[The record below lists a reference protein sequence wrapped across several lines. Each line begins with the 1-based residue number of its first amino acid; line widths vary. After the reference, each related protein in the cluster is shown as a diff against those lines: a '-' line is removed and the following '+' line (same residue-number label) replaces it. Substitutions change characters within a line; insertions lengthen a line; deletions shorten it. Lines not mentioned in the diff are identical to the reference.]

1 MNFFTAE
8 LFSHFNSE
16 NDEIADTAHDDWEAA
31 IEAYRSHV
39 ERCLHQAATVIGPSS
54 ARDAERLSSLCLHD
68 AAIIQLPQPHELHV
82 YRPGAQQ
89 AANDVMALSTASM
102 IVQLASQATVL
113 TYALAEDQVCEA
125 FPLSA
130 PVEPPF
136 SDRNVHWLYDE
147 IDLEEDASRNP
158 CLIHRVLLSNGT
170 ELRIAFTS
178 VSIDEVTLCEMAA
191 T

>member
-8 LFSHFNSE
+8 LFSRFNSE
-16 NDEIADTAHDDWEAA
+16 NDELADKAQDDWEAA
-31 IEAYRSHV
+31 IDAYRIHV
-39 ERCLHQAATVIGPSS
+39 DRCLHQAATVIGPAS

-68 AAIIQLPQPHELHV
+68 AAIIQLPQPHELQV
-82 YRPGAQQ
+82 YRPGARRE
-89 AANDVMALSTASM
+89 ANDVMALSTASM
-102 IVQLASQATVL
+102 IVQAASQATVL
-113 TYALAEDQVCEA
+113 TYALAQDQAREA
-125 FPLSA
+125 FPLSV

-158 CLIHRVLLSNGT
+158 SFIHRILLSNGT

-178 VSIDEVTLCEMAA
+178 VSIDEATLCEMAA